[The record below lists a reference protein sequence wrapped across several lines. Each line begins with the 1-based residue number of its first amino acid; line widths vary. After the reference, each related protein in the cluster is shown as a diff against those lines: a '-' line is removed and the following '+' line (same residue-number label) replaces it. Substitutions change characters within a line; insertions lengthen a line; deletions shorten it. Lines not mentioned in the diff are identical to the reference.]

1 MINASSLRI
10 NIISLI
16 ITLLIFN
23 AFEFAKEAINFEVP
37 KRSIAIENSN
47 ITNNEESKEEK
58 NIEETETEKQEKMEE
73 IPYEWGIS
81 IPTINLK
88 AQISEGTTKE
98 VMDKYVGHFV
108 DTGVIKG
115 NICLGAH
122 NRGYPVNYF
131 ENIKSL
137 NKNDLIFYKKEDKT
151 YCFKVETVTVIKD
164 TDWTYLEETEDNRIT
179 LITCVE
185 NEPDY
190 RRCVQAVEVK
200 GGI

>member
-1 MINASSLRI
+1 MINASSLHI
-10 NIISLI
+10 NFVSLI

-23 AFEFAKEAINFEVP
+23 VFVYAKENINLEIPQKEISV
-37 KRSIAIENSN
+37 K
-47 ITNNEESKEEK
+47 ITN
-58 NIEETETEKQEKMEE
+58 NIEETEEKNLNKETEDEIKEEKTTEQ
-73 IPYEWGIS
+73 IPYEWGIY
-81 IPTINLK
+81 IPKINLN

-98 VMDKYVGHFV
+98 VMDKYVGHFI

-137 NKNDLIFYKKEDKT
+137 NNNDLIYYKKENKT
-151 YCFKVETVTVIKD
+151 YCFKVEIVTVIRD

-190 RRCVQAVEVK
+190 RRCIQAVEVK

>member
-16 ITLLIFN
+16 IALLIFN
-23 AFEFAKEAINFEVP
+23 AFEFAKENINFEIPSKNIV
-37 KRSIAIENSN
+37 IENSN
-47 ITNNEESKEEK
+47 ITNKEEPKEDK
-58 NIEETETEKQEKMEE
+58 NIEETEIEKQEKTEE

>member
-23 AFEFAKEAINFEVP
+23 AFEFAKENINFEIPSKNIV
-37 KRSIAIENSN
+37 IENSN
-47 ITNNEESKEEK
+47 ITNKEEPKEEK
-58 NIEETETEKQEKMEE
+58 NIEETEIEKQEKTEE
-73 IPYEWGIS
+73 IPYEWGLS
-81 IPTINLK
+81 IPKINLK

-137 NKNDLIFYKKEDKT
+137 NKNNLIFYKKEDKT

-190 RRCVQAVEVK
+190 RRCVQAIEVK

>member
-23 AFEFAKEAINFEVP
+23 AFEFAKENINFEIPSKNIV
-37 KRSIAIENSN
+37 IENSN
-47 ITNNEESKEEK
+47 ITNKEEPKEEK
-58 NIEETETEKQEKMEE
+58 NIEETEIEKQEKTEE

-137 NKNDLIFYKKEDKT
+137 NKNNLIFYKKEDKT

-190 RRCVQAVEVK
+190 RRCVQAIEVK

>member
-137 NKNDLIFYKKEDKT
+137 NKNDLIFYKKENKT
-151 YCFKVETVTVIKD
+151 YCFRIEIVTVIRD